1 MPKILDGIV
10 VLDLTRFFSGPQATL
25 FLAGMGAEVIKIDD
39 PKGGDPTA
47 FAPPYAGPEGVS
59 FVKQTEQD
67 MGIAYMKRARGKK
80 SATLN
85 LKSERGRDIFM
96 RLVEK
101 ADVVIDN
108 FSAGVASRL
117 GIDHDSLK
125 AVNPRI
131 VTCSLTGYGSSG
143 PHRDLKAYDLMVQ
156 AATGLMSITGHPG
169 SPPVKTGSPL
179 SDAIAG
185 VFAAKGIIAALLH
198 RERTGEGQAID
209 VSMADCLFSLI
220 FDEPLDCYERLGL
233 DFQQGSRIMRFSPF
247 NVYPAADGWVTLG
260 AASHDD
266 WLALLKVMG
275 RGDIVL
281 AGGDMMQLSWRLA
294 HNEEVDAIVE
304 AWTKSLPVAE
314 VVQLLSAAKVPCSQ
328 VRSIDE
334 VVAWE
339 QLRQR
344 DMVEPLWNPVAQSA
358 MPVSAPGFPI
368 KFERTP
374 GSYDRPAPLPGADTE
389 AVMTR
394 FAGLTQSDLSSLRMD
409 RVI

>member
-1 MPKILDGIV
+1 MTKILDGIV

-25 FLAGMGAEVIKIDD
+25 FLAGMGADVIKIDD

-59 FVKQTEQD
+59 FVKQTDQD
-67 MGIAYMKRARGKK
+67 MGIAYMKRSRGKR

-85 LKSERGRDIFM
+85 LKSPQGRAIFM

-101 ADVVIDN
+101 ADVVVDN
-108 FSAGVASRL
+108 FSAGVAARL
-117 GIDHDSLK
+117 GIDHNSLK
-125 AVNPRI
+125 TVNPRI

-143 PHRDLKAYDLMVQ
+143 PDRDLKAYDLMVQ

-185 VFAAKGIIAALLH
+185 VFAAKGILAALLH
-198 RERTGEGQAID
+198 RERSGEGQAVD

-233 DFQQGSRIMRFSPF
+233 EFQQGSRIMRFSPF
-247 NVYPAADGWVTLG
+247 NAYPADDGWVTLG

-275 RGDIVL
+275 REDIVQ
-281 AGGDMMQLSWRLA
+281 AGGDMMNLAWRLS
-294 HNEEVDAIVE
+294 HNDEVDAIVE
-304 AWTKSLPVAE
+304 AWTRPRTMAE
-314 VVQLLSAAKVPCSQ
+314 IVQVLSTVKVPCSQ
-328 VRSIDE
+328 VRSINE
-334 VVAWE
+334 VISWE
-339 QLRQR
+339 QFRQR
-344 DMVEPLWNPVAQSA
+344 EMVSPLWNPIAKSVMS
-358 MPVSAPGFPI
+358 VSAPGFPI

-374 GSYDRPAPLPGADTE
+374 GSYDQPAPLPGMDTDR
-389 AVMTR
+389 VMTEL
-394 FAGLTQSDLSSLRMD
+394 AGLTSSELAALRANK
-409 RVI
+409 VI